1 MRCRSDDILLLL
13 LLPRCAAACCAL
25 QLAKWYDGVA
35 GAGGQLN
42 ERLLRLRCRVRVSVW
57 CAFFQA
63 RNLSTCPTNCSCDQV
78 SACGVPYLPPPPP
91 PPPPS
96 IGTPIV
102 MADCAHRT
110 ASAFGVV
117 LWCSALLSH
126 LLCSSTAGKVASRW
140 VIDHQPDGTFKVTTA
155 TGATTTT
162 AAATQP
168 ERRETTAA
176 AAAAAA
182 AAPLCWDYS
191 ATDPEGNRQC
201 TGCLNLGACCL
212 SFETEP

>member
-1 MRCRSDDILLLL
+1 MPDKLQLRPSQRMRCPVS
-13 LLPRCAAACCAL
+13 PSTSAAAPSKHWHADRHGRLCAPH
-25 QLAKWYDGVA
+25 
-35 GAGGQLN
+35 
-42 ERLLRLRCRVRVSVW
+42 RTS
-57 CAFFQA
+57 
-63 RNLSTCPTNCSCDQV
+63 S
-78 SACGVPYLPPPPP
+78 
-91 PPPPS
+91 
-96 IGTPIV
+96 
-102 MADCAHRT
+102 HRT
-110 ASAFGVV
+110 APAFGVV

-155 TGATTTT
+155 TGATATT

-191 ATDPEGNRQC
+191 ATDPEGNRRC

-212 SFETEP
+212 SFKTDLNFAARHQRFCFLISTL